1 VNKKIILV
9 SRCAWTLYNFRSGLM
24 RALKNDANTV
34 IGGGAV
40 GDGFE
45 SEIEALGV
53 KFKGLSID
61 KKGIN
66 PQADIKLLLTLYRW
80 YKKERPDI
88 VHHFTIKPVIYGTV
102 AARLAGVPK
111 IVNTI
116 TGLGYVFTHK
126 KMVWL
131 RRIVKMLY
139 RFSLRFAD
147 FTFFQ
152 NQDDFV
158 FFLSH
163 GLVEKHKAGLVPG
176 SGVNCNHFFPIDILN
191 LKKTTPSTFLMVSR
205 VLKDKGVYEFVEA
218 AGRVKKF
225 FPDSEFQ
232 LLGMRD
238 IRNPNVVPESDLK
251 IWNDQ
256 KSISWLGEV
265 KDVRPVIAD
274 VDVVVLP
281 SFYREGIPRA
291 LLEAAAMG
299 KPIITTDAIG
309 CREVVDNEINGLL
322 IPVKDAV
329 ALSQAMLR
337 MIKNPKMRRS
347 MGRAGRRKML
357 CEFDEK
363 IVIDETLKV
372 YSL

>member
-1 VNKKIILV
+1 MNKKIILV

-24 RALKNDANTV
+24 RALKNDGNTV
-34 IGGGAV
+34 IGGGAG

-45 SEIEALGV
+45 SEIEALGI
-53 KFKGLSID
+53 KFTGLSID
-61 KKGIN
+61 KKSIN
-66 PQADIKLLLTLYRW
+66 PQADVKLLLTLYQW

-88 VHHFTIKPVIYGTV
+88 VHHFTIKPVIYGSV

-116 TGLGYVFTHK
+116 TGLGYVFTNK

-152 NQDDFV
+152 NQDDFD

-163 GLVEKHKAGLVPG
+163 GLVEKHKAGLIAG
-176 SGVNCNHFFPIDILN
+176 SGVNCDHFFPIDILN
-191 LKKTTPSTFLMVSR
+191 LKETTPLTFLMVSR

-256 KSISWLGEV
+256 KLVSWLGEV

-274 VDVVVLP
+274 IDVVVLP
-281 SFYREGIPRA
+281 SYREGIPRA

-299 KPIITTDAIG
+299 KPIITTDATG
-309 CREVVDNEINGLL
+309 CREVVDDEINGLL
-322 IPVKDAV
+322 IPVKDAI

-337 MIKNPKMRRS
+337 MIKNPGMRRS
-347 MGRAGRRKML
+347 MGRAGRKKML
-357 CEFDEK
+357 CKFDEK
-363 IVIDETLKV
+363 IVIDETLKI
-372 YSL
+372 YT